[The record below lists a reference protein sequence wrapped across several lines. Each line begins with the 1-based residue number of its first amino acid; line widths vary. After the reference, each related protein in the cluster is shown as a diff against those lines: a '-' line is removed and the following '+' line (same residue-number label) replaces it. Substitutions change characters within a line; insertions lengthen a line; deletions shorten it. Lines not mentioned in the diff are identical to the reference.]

1 MPRAK
6 RVKSESGIY
15 HIILRGINQQVIFE
29 AEEDYK
35 KFIETILKY
44 KAVSGY
50 KVFAYCLMSNHI
62 HLIIKEEKEE
72 IDQIMKRIAGS
83 YVYWYNWKYYRKGHL
98 FQDRF
103 KSEPIEEEKYLL
115 TAIRYIHQ
123 NPVKAGMVEN
133 IDEYEYSSYNEYKS
147 ENGEVVDTDFVYN
160 IINKPGFIEFNREQN
175 EDKCLDIDDFV
186 FRMSDEDAKK
196 IIKKITGCNNTTELQ
211 LFGQEERNKC
221 IKKMKH
227 KGLSIRQISRLTGV
241 SKGIVEKI

>member
-29 AEEDYK
+29 AEEDYE

-62 HLIIKEEKEE
+62 HLIIKAEKEE

-103 KSEPIEEEKYLL
+103 KSEPIEDEKYLL

-123 NPVKAGMVEN
+123 NPLKAEIVN
-133 IDEYEYSSYNEYKS
+133 RIDEYKYSSYNEYVRDGIELIDK
-147 ENGEVVDTDFVYN
+147 EFIYGMINKEGFIVYN
-160 IINKPGFIEFNREQN
+160 N
-175 EDKCLDIDDFV
+175 EKNDDKCLDSEDFV

-196 IIKKITGCNNTTELQ
+196 IIKKIVGCENTTELQ
-211 LFGQEERNKC
+211 LFNQKDRDKF
-221 IKKMKH
+221 IKKLKC